1 MWARDGRGQ
10 RPRTSRH
17 SKTCKSNRLGALG
30 RPVLFYTHLPDCR
43 ATRYHAPMADMFGK
57 RAKDLAAK
65 QAPLAARMRPRAPED
80 FLGQPDLVGAE
91 GSLRAV
97 LDGVEGA
104 KVRNM
109 ILWGPPGTGKTT
121 LARLIAERSGTHF
134 ETLSAT
140 NSGVKDVREL
150 LDRARLRLGA
160 EGKQTLVFIDEIHRF
175 NKAQQDSLLHAAE
188 DGLITLIGATTE
200 NPSFEVNAA
209 LLSRCRVH
217 VLKPLDESS
226 LNALIDRALVEGV
239 QVKDIQPDETGRLA
253 LTRYAGGDARRL
265 LSALEAC
272 ADLLA
277 AEPES
282 KRLLTSQVLE
292 RAVGERMLRYD
303 RAGDE
308 HYDHASAMI
317 KSVRGSDP
325 HAAIYYAMRMLAGG
339 EDPKFVVRRLA
350 ILASEDIGNADPG
363 ALNLVASAIQVV
375 TFIGLPEAEYTICQ
389 VAAYLALAP
398 KSNAAARARA
408 TAREVIRDTGELPV
422 PMNIRNAPT
431 KMMKDMGMGKDY
443 HYAHNFDGG
452 FYPEA
457 LLPAQ
462 IAGRR
467 IYEPT
472 DHGFEARLKKRLEEL
487 EQMIADSES
496 AR

>member
-1 MWARDGRGQ
+1 
-10 RPRTSRH
+10 
-17 SKTCKSNRLGALG
+17 
-30 RPVLFYTHLPDCR
+30 
-43 ATRYHAPMADMFGK
+43 MFGK
-57 RAKDLAAK
+57 RAKELAAK
-65 QAPLAARMRPRAPED
+65 QAPLAERMRPRAPGD
-80 FLGQPDLVGAE
+80 FLGQGELVGAD
-91 GSLRAV
+91 GALRAV

-121 LARLIAERSGTHF
+121 LARLVAERSGMEF

-140 NSGVKDVREL
+140 SSGVKDVREL

-160 EGKQTLVFIDEIHRF
+160 DGRPTLVFIDEIHRF

-217 VLKPLDESS
+217 VLKPLDEAS
-226 LNALIDRALVEGV
+226 LNTLIDRALKGGV
-239 QVKDIQPDETGRLA
+239 QVKNIKPDEEGRAA
-253 LTRYAGGDARRL
+253 LVRYAGGDARRL

-272 ADLLA
+272 SDLLA
-277 AEPES
+277 GEPE
-282 KRLLTSQVLE
+282 KQRVLTREVLE

-308 HYDHASAMI
+308 HYDLASAMI

-363 ALNLVASAIQVV
+363 ALNLAASAIHVV
-375 TFIGLPEAEYTICQ
+375 NFIGLPECEYTICQ
-389 VAAYLALAP
+389 LAAYMALAP
-398 KSNAAARARA
+398 KSNAAARARMSA
-408 TAREVIRDTGELPV
+408 KEVIRDTGELPV

-431 KMMKDMGMGKDY
+431 KLMKEMGMGKDY
-443 HYAHNFDGG
+443 HYAHDFEGG

-457 LLPAQ
+457 LLPKQ
-462 IAGRR
+462 IEGKR

-472 DHGFEARLKKRLEEL
+472 DFGFEARLKKRLEEL
-487 EQMIADSES
+487 EQMIRNA

>member
-1 MWARDGRGQ
+1 M
-10 RPRTSRH
+10 
-17 SKTCKSNRLGALG
+17 
-30 RPVLFYTHLPDCR
+30 
-43 ATRYHAPMADMFGK
+43 RYHAGMADMFGK
-57 RAKDLAAK
+57 RAKELAAK
-65 QAPLAARMRPRAPED
+65 QAPLAERMRPHQPAN
-80 FLGQPDLVGAE
+80 FLGQSDLVGEDGA
-91 GSLRAV
+91 LRAV
-97 LDGVEGA
+97 LDGIEGA

-121 LARLIAERSGTHF
+121 LARLVAEHSGMEF

-140 NSGVKDVREL
+140 TSGVKDVREL

-160 EGKQTLVFIDEIHRF
+160 DGRPTLVFIDEIHRF

-217 VLKPLDESS
+217 VLKPLDETS
-226 LNALIDRALVEGV
+226 LNTLIDRALKEGV
-239 QVKDIQPDETGRLA
+239 QVKGITADEQGRAA
-253 LTRYAGGDARRL
+253 LVRYSGGDARRL

-272 ADLLA
+272 SDLLA
-277 AEPES
+277 PEPRNS
-282 KRLLTSQVLE
+282 RTLTRETLE

-308 HYDHASAMI
+308 HYDLASAMI

-363 ALNLVASAIQVV
+363 ALNLAASAIHVV
-375 TFIGLPEAEYTICQ
+375 NFIGLPECEYTICQ
-389 VAAYLALAP
+389 LAAYMALAP
-398 KSNAAARARA
+398 KSNAAARARMA
-408 TAREVIRDTGELPV
+408 AKETIRDTGELPV

-431 KMMKDMGMGKDY
+431 KMMKEMGMGKDY
-443 HYAHNFDGG
+443 HYAHNYEGG

-457 LLPAQ
+457 MLPKE
-462 IAGRR
+462 IEGSR
-467 IYEPT
+467 IYDPSEQ
-472 DHGFEARLKKRLEEL
+472 GFEARLKKRLEEL
-487 EQMIADSES
+487 EQMISDAHKTGG
-496 AR
+496 